1 MVTRPQAQPSQPAAQ
16 NNGYHSLSAGIRA
29 GHIGQEGMLADRRA
43 AELAAAAQQGS
54 ASPQQAGGN
63 ASMPINLPPSMVRIA
78 AALPPVQ
85 QQAMVRPKISAY
97 HRQHAL
103 KYGLHHACVVLHG
116 SSFPWFADIGSW
128 PP

>member
-16 NNGYHSLSAGIRA
+16 NNGYRSLPAGLQA
-29 GHIGQEGMLADRRA
+29 GHIGQERMLADKKA

-85 QQAMVRPKISAY
+85 QQAMVRPRISAF
-97 HRQHAL
+97 HR
-103 KYGLHHACVVLHG
+103 
-116 SSFPWFADIGSW
+116 
-128 PP
+128 

>member
-1 MVTRPQAQPSQPAAQ
+1 
-16 NNGYHSLSAGIRA
+16 
-29 GHIGQEGMLADRRA
+29 
-43 AELAAAAQQGS
+43 
-54 ASPQQAGGN
+54 
-63 ASMPINLPPSMVRIA
+63 MPINLPPSMVRIA